1 MPDSNEDENFEAA
14 ELRSVVVD
22 FGDAARPRTDFAK
35 DLVTQYETLKA
46 AGNASNLKIAG
57 ESRELIHM
65 VNPFLLSIKQD
76 WNARDH
82 GSPDNRLHVLELA
95 HSIAEKGVLE
105 PLTVHSEDEHIYI
118 TNGHCR
124 YLAVMHLLN
133 VMGQEI
139 STVPIRFEDRH
150 STEADRIASQITRNL
165 GKPLNRLEMARV
177 VKKLELMG
185 WSHSKIAKLSGKT
198 RGNISQLL
206 ALHAATTPEIEQLVK
221 DGKVAPTFVGRVAA
235 SVSSPEKVTEILLD
249 AVANAEK
256 AGKKK
261 ASAKHLMVPLEV
273 FKAASASAEANDVDF
288 DVVPHELAPA
298 KPAQFRPEPK
308 EPDAPPLQ
316 LSVPADK
323 KRAAKDIFRRASVI
337 EGDEKVVIEMTP
349 EDYTLLRDLLG
360 VPI

>member
-57 ESRELIHM
+57 EGRELIHM

-82 GSPDNRLHVLELA
+82 SSPDNRLHVLELA

-177 VKKLELMG
+177 VK
-185 WSHSKIAKLSGKT
+185 T

-261 ASAKHLMVPLEV
+261 ASAKHLTVPLEV